1 MTVEKAYYQLASEG
15 YIIRRT
21 KARYEVADIAFPQKK
36 ERPVYRQQEK
46 QETLP
51 PVVYDFGSG
60 DMDMERFP
68 MAVWRKLMSRVLSE
82 PAYLLA
88 NQDEQGAPVLRQAL
102 SEYVY
107 QSRGVHADPESI
119 LIGSGTIPLLA
130 VLTSLLQPDF
140 ERIAVE
146 EPGFR
151 LGRELFRSRGFSL
164 QPVPVRDGLLD
175 MDILKQSGARL
186 VGVSPSHQFPTG
198 TVMPAGMRYDLL
210 HWAGDY
216 DGMIVEDDYDSEL
229 RYYGRPVPALQG
241 MDKAGRVIYM
251 GALSKV
257 LPLCGASVMAHP
269 SAATSYAVQ
278 GKPRFIPSGVF
289 CAGTVCPG
297 RIYPQRGTAR
307 SGVCAKTI
315 RKRESSWSGSVESL
329 FATHPRQPH
338 RIRRLLPHY
347 PEKPGYGGTVIEKGS
362 RKRLPCL
369 IGTIVL

>member
-140 ERIAVE
+140 ECIAVE

-151 LGRELFRSRGFSL
+151 LGRELFRSRGFSHAACAGTGRTAGHGYTKTGERRASTPS
-164 QPVPVRDGLLD
+164 QPVPSVPYRDG
-175 MDILKQSGARL
+175 
-186 VGVSPSHQFPTG
+186 H
-198 TVMPAGMRYDLL
+198 
-210 HWAGDY
+210 
-216 DGMIVEDDYDSEL
+216 
-229 RYYGRPVPALQG
+229 
-241 MDKAGRVIYM
+241 AGRD
-251 GALSKV
+251 AL
-257 LPLCGASVMAHP
+257 
-269 SAATSYAVQ
+269 
-278 GKPRFIPSGVF
+278 
-289 CAGTVCPG
+289 
-297 RIYPQRGTAR
+297 
-307 SGVCAKTI
+307 
-315 RKRESSWSGSVESL
+315 
-329 FATHPRQPH
+329 
-338 RIRRLLPHY
+338 
-347 PEKPGYGGTVIEKGS
+347 
-362 RKRLPCL
+362 
-369 IGTIVL
+369 